1 VLDPTPEE
9 LLRQSERRFQALL
22 EKSWDAVSLL
32 TADGTVLYASPS
44 TTRILGYDPKE
55 RVGRNAF
62 ADIHPDDLARV
73 QMLFARL
80 LDSPGGSITASFRCR
95 HLDDTWRWVETTG
108 TNLLAEPAIAA
119 IVTNY
124 HDITEHIELEQTLR
138 EQAKQL
144 AQADRHKDEFL
155 AVLAHELRNPLGSMR
170 NAIAFL
176 QRQGPSTPELQWA
189 NDLLD
194 RQVQHLTGLVD
205 DLLDLS
211 RVRHGKIALRKEV
224 VELSAVV
231 AHAVETSR
239 PLLES
244 RRQHLTVAVPQEPL
258 RVEADPG
265 RLDQVVGNLMGNAA
279 KYTCEEGR
287 IWLSVERDGGE
298 AVLRV
303 RDTGVG
309 IPAELLPRLFEL
321 FMQGPRPQGGLG
333 IGLTLVKQLVEL
345 HGGNVQAFSD
355 GPGRGSEFVVRLPAL
370 VRDEPATAEQLL
382 DAV

>member
-1 VLDPTPEE
+1 
-9 LLRQSERRFQALL
+9 
-22 EKSWDAVSLL
+22 
-32 TADGTVLYASPS
+32 
-44 TTRILGYDPKE
+44 
-55 RVGRNAF
+55 
-62 ADIHPDDLARV
+62 
-73 QMLFARL
+73 
-80 LDSPGGSITASFRCR
+80 
-95 HLDDTWRWVETTG
+95 
-108 TNLLAEPAIAA
+108 
-119 IVTNY
+119 
-124 HDITEHIELEQTLR
+124 
-138 EQAKQL
+138 
-144 AQADRHKDEFL
+144 
-155 AVLAHELRNPLGSMR
+155 MR

-176 QRQGPSTPELQWA
+176 QRQGPRTPELQWA

-231 AHAVETSR
+231 ARAVETSR

-265 RLDQVVGNLMGNAA
+265 RLDQVVGNLLGNAA

-333 IGLTLVKQLVEL
+333 IGLRLVKQLVEL

-370 VRDEPATAEQLL
+370 VREEPATAEQLL